1 MATEAPVAP
10 PAPETTEVPI
20 ADLQLKF
27 FNFAPSSFFN
37 NIFAAADEYC
47 ADGMDAMEV
56 RRTKFFVMRDY
67 MLDFNRSCAK

>member
-1 MATEAPVAP
+1 MATEAPITA
-10 PAPETTEVPI
+10 PAPETTTEVPI

-47 ADGMDAMEV
+47 ADGLDAMEV
-56 RRTKFFVMRDY
+56 RRKSSR
-67 MLDFNRSCAK
+67 NRRQFSNYQP